1 MNRREKEGN
10 IKTVIWKKFDW
21 RIASWSEIVAKK
33 WARDISYFLLPNI
46 PIQNKIIKIVVFL
59 WCLLVFFVIWHLLQ
73 LSQGQTSSE
82 HFSPKPCRYVFWFVA
97 CIISR
102 QSNINLPIGDF
113 PFTAGWKQQQARYV
127 SGGKILSQYTITIDW
142 LIVRLRP
149 VASGVEISK
158 VFAFQ

>member
-82 HFSPKPCRYVFWFVA
+82 HFSPKPCRYVFWICGVHYIPEKQYKFA
-97 CIISR
+97 DRRLSFNFYGR
-102 QSNINLPIGDF
+102 L
-113 PFTAGWKQQQARYV
+113 TAATSALCFR
-127 SGGKILSQYTITIDW
+127 
-142 LIVRLRP
+142 R
-149 VASGVEISK
+149 
-158 VFAFQ
+158 